1 VGTNKE
7 RIVPAATARHG
18 DHLCC
23 AFDSP
28 AQQEELVIDF
38 VRAGLEQNDRVWYF
52 ADSNEPKYVLDV
64 LRGGGIPVDRAV
76 DRQQLAVFTSE
87 GSYLDQL
94 PFTPERMLASVHA
107 TVDDALAAGYSGV
120 HFLGEMDWATR
131 GTPGAERLE
140 EWEQLIAGFY
150 DTRPATGLCQFGRS
164 HFEAPRLKRLIDLH
178 PKEAKLPWISSNGLL
193 RVTDA
198 GAGDDGAPWLRLI
211 GEGDIS
217 SVAVLKRAFSHA
229 AGNGADVHVD
239 ASRLEFM
246 DLAGARYL
254 IDAAAQLGPEHQI
267 VLHQPRRAIRRL
279 FEILAERGEAVE
291 LAA

>member
-1 VGTNKE
+1 VGTNHE
-7 RIVPAATARHG
+7 RIVPAATAGHG

-28 AQQEELVIDF
+28 AQQAELVIDF
-38 VRAGLEQNDRVWYF
+38 VHAGLEQNDRVWYF
-52 ADSNEPKYVLDV
+52 ADNNEPQYVLDM
-64 LRGGGIPVDRAV
+64 LRGAGIPVDQAL
-76 DRQQLAVFTSE
+76 DRDQLAIFTAE

-107 TVDDALAAGYSGV
+107 AVDDALAAGYNGV

-131 GTPGAERLE
+131 QVPGAERLE
-140 EWEQLIAGFY
+140 EWEQLIADFY
-150 DTRPATGLCQFGRS
+150 DTRPAAGLCQFGRS
-164 HFEAPRLKRLIDLH
+164 HFDQPRLKRLIDLH
-178 PKEAKLPWISSNGLL
+178 PKEAQLPWVSHNGLL

-198 GAGDDGAPWLRLI
+198 GAGDDGAPWLRLT

-217 SVAVLKRAFSHA
+217 SVAVLERAFAHA
-229 AGNGADVHVD
+229 ANVSADVHID

-254 IDAAAQLGPEHQI
+254 IDVAAQLAPKHRI

-279 FEILAERGEAVE
+279 FEILAERGDAVE
-291 LAA
+291 LIA

>member
-1 VGTNKE
+1 VGTTKE

-38 VRAGLEQNDRVWYF
+38 VRAGLEQDDRVCYF
-52 ADSNEPKYVLDV
+52 ADSNEPKYVLDL
-64 LRGGGIPVDRAV
+64 LRDGGIPVDRAL
-76 DRQQLAVFTSE
+76 DRRQLAVFTAE
-87 GSYLDQL
+87 GSYLNQL
-94 PFTPERMLASVHA
+94 PFTPERMLASVHT
-107 TVDDALAAGYSGV
+107 TVDDALADGYNGV

-131 GTPGAERLE
+131 GVPGAERLE

-150 DTRPATGLCQFGRS
+150 DTRPATGLCQFGRG

-178 PKEAKLPWISSNGLL
+178 PKEAQLPWISNNGLL

-198 GAGDDGAPWLRLI
+198 GAGDDGTPWLRLA

-229 AGNGADVHVD
+229 ARSEADVHVD

-254 IDAAAQLGPEHQI
+254 IDIGAQLGPGHRI
-267 VLHQPRRAIRRL
+267 VMHQPRRAIRRL
-279 FEILAERGEAVE
+279 FEILAERGDAVE